1 MDVLTQMHNY
11 VGYLASYMASTL
23 DHIHQHAPPIVPPS
37 LSQHAIPLTTA
48 PATPPAPQLDAA
60 FSASLDERAHQL
72 YKRLSELRT
81 LAECLPADVAT
92 EEEQLGVLAEL
103 NTESEAEQRRLEEV
117 EAEARLWQA
126 RLSAALQEAAAAQ
139 LDIHTHTQRSARG
152 KRTGVKQLTAVRR
165 QQTNE

>member
-1 MDVLTQMHNY
+1 MDVVTQMHNY
-11 VGYLASYMASTL
+11 VGYLAGYMASTL
-23 DHIHQHAPPIVPPS
+23 DHLNQHAPPIVPPS
-37 LSQHAIPLTTA
+37 LSQHAAPPNST

-60 FSASLDERAHQL
+60 FAASLDERAHQL

-81 LAECLPADVAT
+81 LAECLPAEMAT

-103 NTESEAEQRRLEEV
+103 NAESEAEQRQLEAV

-139 LDIHTHTQRSARG
+139 LTIHTHAQRSAGGKSRG
-152 KRTGVKQLTAVRR
+152 AKQLTTVKR